1 MTIKKINLTEGKA
14 PNFIGSWEYRSVYMQ
29 QFN

>member
-1 MTIKKINLTEGKA
+1 MTIKKINLPGAKE
-14 PNFIGSWEYRSVYMQ
+14 PNFIGSWDIDQFYMQ